1 MKLQPT
7 NKFVSL
13 KVNRNKNSDGAST
26 FYLPEGAHVDDP
38 VISAEVI
45 SAPSDGKLKLEPG
58 MEVLLFSHL
67 IESVTHKEET
77 YELVPES
84 AILGFFV

>member
-7 NKFVSL
+7 NKYVSL
-13 KVNRNKNSDGAST
+13 RVNRGENSDGVKT
-26 FYLPEGAHVDDP
+26 FYVPERAYVDDP